1 MFVTQS
7 VPSSVF
13 VLCGVCM
20 LLSVDVDNDIN
31 ISSKLDLSKP
41 DLIPPRPV
49 VTGIDWDLFSN

>member
-49 VTGIDWDLFSN
+49 VTGID